1 MKRLLSLLVSVLLVM
16 SISAQTIGSS
26 CDDAIYVESDYTG
39 TMTAGEHWFMALTS
53 SLPITITCYPS
64 NPGAQAPEIQ
74 VDFTC
79 TYENGV
85 PVYDDEKVAK
95 MVKNAAQYSLS
106 LPMTYKLTPQADDNG
121 RIYYSY
127 TFPKNYQNMLY
138 GQGVTY
144 AIPAYVRFKVY
155 GSTNVDIES
164 GSVNSRC
171 RDYSNALSMNTTLL
185 ITPEDSVNTY
195 VWPIG
200 EWMKHKYEF
209 TWTGKS
215 ESSRLLLCWS
225 KVCEFERNSG
235 RVAERI
241 TLPAIDEDHKLKMTP
256 EMASEWIDQEFQTER
271 YVKLYP
277 NSEGTLTI
285 KTYEENDN
293 LTFYR
298 VANIL
303 AAIDNDKMTITATL
317 PEGTNRNDAI
327 KNATYRPTHTH
338 DNKTASYN
346 GDYTQLYFGKLT
358 YDLDITVA
366 KKAGNTD
373 ASLKSMSIDDIPY
386 SEFSFAVLNYDN
398 YEIPDGKLPIV
409 SAEAFRNTSTVS
421 IQQATQVPGTAT
433 ITVTAEAGNTQ
444 TYTISFIK
452 QRSKDNTLKALYVDG
467 NLIDGFDRNTYYYR
481 MEVKSLPTI
490 TAELNDEKAKMVID
504 QPKHVPGAGQVIV
517 TSESEQVEVYTINFV
532 LAPEVKQCS
541 NTTEMM
547 NTSQLY
553 TIDPANSEILR
564 IPVSAWAGKN
574 AMFTWTGE
582 SDLNIDLMSSCI
594 ADKNVTFEKI
604 IVKQEK
610 GEQARHCYLST
621 SQTLKWKRQ
630 GIDGYVYL
638 NFNAKEKAQVSISP
652 FSPSCFTRSE
662 IFEVGTEK
670 RIEAT
675 DFSKIFKVYLPDLQN
690 KDTEFRWAG
699 NSTFEIFIAEICD
712 FYMVPNNLRVMREGN
727 GEGYASL
734 SHGQALKISKE
745 TAEMWL
751 KWQRSSSEDFV
762 YIRFNT
768 GAAGTL
774 SFNILKDYEEE
785 KPCQPC
791 DPECDPCNPQPD
803 TYTLTLQAQPVNGGT
818 FKGAGDYEKDSNVTF
833 EAIANDHYSFR
844 SWTDGNATN
853 PRTVRLTQDMTFTA
867 VFVADKHQLT
877 LSCEPT
883 QGRVSGGG
891 RYSYGDEVEITAT
904 AFSGYRFAKWS
915 DDNTDNPRQILIDGD
930 IELTALF
937 EVDDTA
943 VEQISG
949 TDNKARKIIYNGQVL
964 ILRDGKAYNVLG
976 AEVDL

>member
-1 MKRLLSLLVSVLLVM
+1 MKKFLSIIAATLLTLSLF
-16 SISAQTIGSS
+16 AQNGAT

-39 TMTAGEHWFMALTS
+39 SFAPGEYWFMAMTS
-53 SLPITITCYPS
+53 SLPISITYYPIS
-64 NPGAQAPEIQ
+64 PAAKAPEIQ

-79 TYENGV
+79 TYENGE
-85 PVYDDEKVAK
+85 PVYDDPNVAK
-95 MVKNAAQYSLS
+95 MVKSASKYDLS
-106 LPMTYKLTPQADDNG
+106 LPMTYTLTAGTDANNKL
-121 RIYYSY
+121 YYTY
-127 TFPKNYQNMLY
+127 TFPKNYRNMLY

-144 AIPAYVRFKVY
+144 AIPAYLKLKVY
-155 GSTNVDIES
+155 GAGTTEIASDAINV
-164 GSVNSRC
+164 RC
-171 RDYSNALSMNTTLL
+171 RDYVNTLGMNTTLL
-185 ITPEDSVNTY
+185 YTPEDSVNTY
-195 VWPIG
+195 VWPLG
-200 EWMKHKYEF
+200 EWIKYNYQI
-209 TWTGKS
+209 TWTGNDRLYFYT
-215 ESSRLLLCWS
+215 SRE
-225 KVCEFERNSG
+225 CEFDRGSAKV
-235 RVAERI
+235 RDTYI
-241 TLPAIDEDHKLKMTP
+241 LPDDELKMTTAK
-256 EMASEWIDQEFQTER
+256 ASDWVDDIFQTEL
-271 YVKLYP
+271 YVHMYTKSDGYLK
-277 NSEGTLTI
+277 I
-285 KTYEENDN
+285 AQYEENDN
-293 LTFYR
+293 LTQY
-298 VANIL
+298 VISGL
-303 AAIDNDKMTITATL
+303 PAAIDNEKMTISALLPAGTDRNTAIQK
-317 PEGTNRNDAI
+317 AQ
-327 KNATYRPTHTH
+327 YRPTKTH
-338 DNKTASYN
+338 DGQTAVYNASY
-346 GDYTQLYFGKLT
+346 TTLTFGKLV
-358 YDLDITVA
+358 YDLRGITVA
-366 KKAGNTD
+366 EKVGNTD
-373 ASLKSMSIDDIPY
+373 ASLKSISIEGNALPDFSPYVMDYTDI
-386 SEFSFAVLNYDN
+386 EVAIDK
-398 YEIPDGKLPIV
+398 IPV
-409 SAEAFRNTSTVS
+409 VTAEARKETSTVD
-421 IQQATQVPGTAT
+421 IKQVTEVPGKAV

-444 TYTISFIK
+444 TYTISFIR
-452 QRSKDNTLKALYVDG
+452 QRSTDNTLKALYVNDKPVP
-467 NLIDGFDRNTYYYR
+467 DFSRDTYHYR
-481 MEVKSLPTI
+481 MEVMSLPVI
-490 TAELNDEKAKMVID
+490 TAELNDAKATMVID
-504 QPKHVPGAGQVIV
+504 QPKRVPGFGQVIV
-517 TSESEQVEVYTINFV
+517 TAENGEVEVYTINFV
-532 LAPEVKQCS
+532 LNQEVKQCS
-541 NTTEMM
+541 NTTPAM
-547 NTSQLY
+547 NTSQTY
-553 TIDPANSEILR
+553 TLKANEEVTYR
-564 IPVSAWAGKN
+564 VPVADWAGKH
-574 AMFTWTGE
+574 AVITWTGTE
-582 SDLNIDLMSSCI
+582 DLPISFMSTCL
-594 ADKNVTFEKI
+594 ADDDVTFEQQT
-604 IVKQEK
+604 VSLEK
-610 GEQARHCYLST
+610 GETVRHLYLST
-621 SQTLKWKRQ
+621 TQTLRWKRQ
-630 GIDGYVYL
+630 AVDGYTYL
-638 NFNAKEKAQVSISP
+638 KFKPTSAGDVSIAP

-712 FYMVPNNLRVMREGN
+712 FYMVPNNMRVMREGN

-943 VEQISG
+943 VEQISVTG
-949 TDNKARKIIYNGQVL
+949 NKARKIIYNGQVL